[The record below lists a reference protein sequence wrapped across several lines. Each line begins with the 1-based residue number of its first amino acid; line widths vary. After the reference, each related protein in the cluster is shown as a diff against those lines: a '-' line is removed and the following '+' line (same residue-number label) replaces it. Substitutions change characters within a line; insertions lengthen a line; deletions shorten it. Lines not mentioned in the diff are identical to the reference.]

1 MRIAGRWK
9 EQYADVNNEEVINT
23 EVKKLQRITER
34 GGEYDLCRWRSEPI
48 LLPFEFQ
55 PYFHSSLSSLLL
67 FFAFILNTL
76 PPTLPNNGCRPPD
89 SRR

>member
-1 MRIAGRWK
+1 MTFLPLAFGADIIA
-9 EQYADVNNEEVINT
+9 V
-23 EVKKLQRITER
+23 
-34 GGEYDLCRWRSEPI
+34 
-48 LLPFEFQ
+48 EFQ